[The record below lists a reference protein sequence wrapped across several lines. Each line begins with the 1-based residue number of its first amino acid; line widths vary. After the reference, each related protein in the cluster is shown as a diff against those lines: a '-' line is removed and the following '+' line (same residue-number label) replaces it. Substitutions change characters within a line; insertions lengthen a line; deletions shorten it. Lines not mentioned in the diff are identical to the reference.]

1 MRLAPLNE
9 HAQRTQPSAQCV
21 IVAESACD
29 KRERATH
36 DHALVGCAARQTALK
51 HFVQGARICN
61 NQKNA
66 TTTKNVSSE
75 LSIIRHAHFAVFHTC

>member
-36 DHALVGCAARQTALK
+36 DRALVGCAARQTALK
-51 HFVQGARICN
+51 RFVQGARICN
-61 NQKNA
+61 RRDNQKDREGEKSKKCNNNEKRKLRA
-66 TTTKNVSSE
+66 
-75 LSIIRHAHFAVFHTC
+75 IHH